1 MPNLSPSLTQ
11 TPLSQMLNLSL
22 SHIEASLSLKCST
35 ITRGWS
41 PSIEVVS
48 FTIMQRPFQSSA
60 SQSFSMLLYLVF
72 CFFFF
77 FGCFCF
83 HRSGE
88 ENEDIFFQWWRE
100 WDFGSEFFSMLGVIF
115 SFVWMFFVFGGEG
128 NEDRDFCS
136 EICSRRVKTNEWI
149 KNW

>member
-11 TPLSQMLNLSL
+11 TPLSQMLNLSFSHRGL
-22 SHIEASLSLKCST
+22 SLSQMLNHHQRMESFNRGCQLHHHAKAFPILSVTVFLNASLFSL
-35 ITRGWS
+35 
-41 PSIEVVS
+41 
-48 FTIMQRPFQSSA
+48 
-60 SQSFSMLLYLVF
+60 L
-72 CFFFF
+72 FFF

-100 WDFGSEFFSMLGVIF
+100 WDFGSEIFSMLGVIF